1 MGGESPPFFI
11 MDEIEMLI
19 KTSEFYDKEADR
31 LIEKLE
37 KASSDKEA
45 RKILIELNSLKQKIS
60 FEINQINKKIEEERG
75 Y

>member
-1 MGGESPPFFI
+1 
-11 MDEIEMLI
+11 MLI

-31 LIEKLE
+31 LLEKLE
-37 KASSDKEA
+37 NASSDKEA

>member
-1 MGGESPPFFI
+1 
-11 MDEIEMLI
+11 MLI

-31 LIEKLE
+31 LLEKLE
-37 KASSDKEA
+37 NASSDKEA
-45 RKILIELNSLKQKIS
+45 IKILAELNSLKQKIS

>member
-1 MGGESPPFFI
+1 

-31 LIEKLE
+31 LLEKLE
-37 KASSDKEA
+37 NASSDKEA

>member
-1 MGGESPPFFI
+1 

-31 LIEKLE
+31 LLEKLE
-37 KASSDKEA
+37 NASSDKEA
-45 RKILIELNSLKQKIS
+45 IKILAELNSLKQKIS